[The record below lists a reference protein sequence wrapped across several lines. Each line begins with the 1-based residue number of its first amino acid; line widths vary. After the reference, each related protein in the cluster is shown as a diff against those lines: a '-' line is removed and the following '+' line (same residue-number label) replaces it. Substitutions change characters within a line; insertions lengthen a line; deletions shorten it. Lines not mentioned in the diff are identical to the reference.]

1 MIKSIAMAAMA
12 AALVAGC
19 ATENRAFYIADGTG
33 RHGSSSETWA
43 KDTYEC
49 KRDLMQSQIAFSRSV
64 TAPTYARAMLIEC
77 MTARGYIFQ

>member
-1 MIKSIAMAAMA
+1 MKRILLISAA

-19 ATENRAFYIADGTG
+19 AADNRAFYIADGTG

-77 MTARGYIFQ
+77 MTARGYVFQ